1 MPLLLARTAA
11 TKTSISII
19 VSIVSNSI
27 TVSILSIL
35 ISISIAFCRPVG
47 ANDEIWL
54 RLCRN
59 FSLTFPPFKLSDHAM
74 YTDWPVVNKAMML

>member
-19 VSIVSNSI
+19 ANIVSNSI
-27 TVSILSIL
+27 IVSIL
-35 ISISIAFCRPVG
+35 ISFSIDFCRPVG

-54 RLCRN
+54 GLCRN
-59 FSLTFPPFKLSDHAM
+59 FSLTFLRRPFKLSDHAM
-74 YTDWPVVNKAMML
+74 YTDCPVVNKAMML

>member
-19 VSIVSNSI
+19 VSNSI
-27 TVSILSIL
+27 TVSIVNIL